1 MLGINR
7 FAVRAPA
14 FKAPRL
20 NKGKA
25 LMIVQPDVQFKELR
39 DTTAGE
45 LVRFEL
51 RGASALAIVMR
62 QTDQGAV
69 CAFLETNDE
78 ARPPFFMSMSIEG
91 LMCTSYGRE
100 WLLDLVFDANTFP
113 GNGLYAEKY
122 GIIHVGETT
131 LAINLNRPPD
141 NIRMSACS
149 FDLKT
154 FKTVD
159 VHRRTCAP
167 VTSWKIWHSAAAKHE
182 ANAKPLFVFTMS

>member
-1 MLGINR
+1 MI
-7 FAVRAPA
+7 
-14 FKAPRL
+14 RL

-39 DTTAGE
+39 DATAGE
-45 LVRFEL
+45 PVRFDL
-51 RGASALAIVMR
+51 RSASALAIVMR
-62 QTDQGAV
+62 QTEHGTV

-91 LMCTSYGRE
+91 LVCMSYGGE

-113 GNGLYAEKY
+113 GNGLYAEKC
-122 GIIHVGETT
+122 GTIHVSETT
-131 LAINLNRPPD
+131 VAINLNRPPD
-141 NIRMSACS
+141 NIRMSAGS

-159 VHRRTCAP
+159 LHRRTCAP
-167 VTSWKIWHSAAAKHE
+167 VTSWKIWHTVAAKRE
-182 ANAKPLFVFTMS
+182 ANAKPLFVFAMS